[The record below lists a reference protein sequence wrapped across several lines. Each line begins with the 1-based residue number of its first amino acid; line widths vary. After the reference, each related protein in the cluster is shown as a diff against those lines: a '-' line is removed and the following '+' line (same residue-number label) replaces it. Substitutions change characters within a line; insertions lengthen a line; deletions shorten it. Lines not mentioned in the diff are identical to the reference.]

1 MVGRLHEFLR
11 KTPVLS
17 LPEKGFDLLGA
28 LLKPIMPRSLNGR
41 FIFIII
47 APVILIQIISTWL
60 YMERYSQQVTRRLS
74 NAVAGEIA
82 FLISAS
88 EMQGGALDRGELYA
102 RAADYED
109 LTIRIIE
116 ENRLPAPRP
125 EGFFKFISSTM
136 RTQLEANIE
145 QPVWFDL
152 EARPSWVEIRVLL
165 EDAVMVVEVRRSRI
179 IATNWHNFLVWM
191 IVAAILFV
199 SIALLFL
206 RIQVRAI
213 LRLGLA
219 AESFGKGRDVPD
231 FKPSGAREVRNAAT
245 AVIDMRDR
253 IAAHVSQRTEM
264 LAGVSHDMRTPLTR
278 LKLQLAMLG
287 EGPEIEDMKSD
298 IAEMEYML
306 QEYLDFA
313 RGQGTEEATPVRV
326 LDVLDDI
333 RTGAKVKGYEILV
346 TVPEAL
352 SFPLKRMAF
361 KRCIS
366 NLVNNATNF
375 GRRVEVEA
383 MIDQNG
389 ALLVTIDDD
398 GPGIPEARREE
409 AFRPFHRLDEG
420 RNLDHGGSGLGL
432 AIARDVAKGHGGDIE
447 LMDSPLGGL
456 RAVVTLPG

>member
-1 MVGRLHEFLR
+1 MVGRLHEFMR
-11 KTPVLS
+11 STPVIR
-17 LPEKGFDLLGA
+17 LPERAFALLGS

-82 FLISAS
+82 LLISVAEMQSSKEERAALFAKAS
-88 EMQGGALDRGELYA
+88 E
-102 RAADYED
+102 YED
-109 LTIRIIE
+109 LSVRFIDETK
-116 ENRLPAPRP
+116 LPSPLP

-136 RTQLEANIE
+136 RTQLETNIAH
-145 QPVWFDL
+145 PIWFDL

-165 EDAVMVVEVRRSRI
+165 DDTVMVVEVRRSRI

-191 IVAAILFV
+191 IVAAFLFV
-199 SIALLFL
+199 GIALLFL

-213 LRLGLA
+213 LRLSLA
-219 AESFGKGRDVPD
+219 AENFGKGRDVPD
-231 FKPSGAREVRNAAT
+231 FKPSGATEVRNASR

-253 IAAHVSQRTEM
+253 INAHVSQRTEM
-264 LAGVSHDMRTPLTR
+264 LAGVSHDLRTPLTR
-278 LKLQLAMLG
+278 MKLQLALLG
-287 EGPEIEDMKSD
+287 DGQDIEDMKSD
-298 IAEMEYML
+298 ISEMEYML

-313 RGQGTEEATPVRV
+313 RGQGAEETVLIRV
-326 LDVLDDI
+326 ADVLDEI
-333 RTGAKVKGYEILV
+333 RSGAERKGHMVLL

-352 SFPLKRMAF
+352 AFPLKRMAF
-361 KRCIS
+361 KRCIT

-375 GRRVEVEA
+375 GNRVEVEA
-383 MIDQNG
+383 MITEGG
-389 ALLVTIDDD
+389 ALIVNVDDD
-398 GPGIPEARREE
+398 GPGIPEDRREE

-447 LMDSPLGGL
+447 LTEGPLGGL